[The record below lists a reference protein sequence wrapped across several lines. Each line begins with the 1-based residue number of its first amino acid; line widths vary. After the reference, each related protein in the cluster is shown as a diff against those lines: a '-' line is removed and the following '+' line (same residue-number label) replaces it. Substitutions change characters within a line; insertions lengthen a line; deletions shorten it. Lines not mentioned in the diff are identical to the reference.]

1 MDFSKLD
8 LYFYTYF
15 ISNTSGILPCRF
27 VVSQVL
33 EHKLK
38 EFVVSMYIVNTEGE
52 FLQLFCDHLNC
63 VKITF
68 TKGKL
73 AKYLSFKI
81 TWSPQ
86 MCRNI
91 VNILTGVTDPNSHDT
106 GNTIP
111 PIAQIINCS
120 SGEESCPRNCH
131 LIWVKICV
139 KGGRI
144 VSNRENKFR
153 VTKSWKL
160 RLLGKNLK
168 Y

>member
-15 ISNTSGILPCRF
+15 ISNTSSILPSRF

-52 FLQLFCDHLNC
+52 FLQVFCDHLNC

-81 TWSPQ
+81 T
-86 MCRNI
+86 
-91 VNILTGVTDPNSHDT
+91 
-106 GNTIP
+106 
-111 PIAQIINCS
+111 
-120 SGEESCPRNCH
+120 
-131 LIWVKICV
+131 
-139 KGGRI
+139 
-144 VSNRENKFR
+144 
-153 VTKSWKL
+153 
-160 RLLGKNLK
+160 
-168 Y
+168 